1 MGYTKD
7 ELINNARNIIDQLTK
22 KHNIKAAY
30 IFGSYSKGNASEYS
44 DIDVAVVVDKIR
56 NGSPFWL
63 RLPANWQARRVN
75 EAFEIFH
82 EAQKQNSLFK
92 VVCFSET
99 EFIWLRLDASPR
111 RVNEEEEVIKHIK
124 KDGIKIY

>member
-1 MGYTKD
+1 M
-7 ELINNARNIIDQLTK
+7 
-22 KHNIKAAY
+22 H
-30 IFGSYSKGNASEYS
+30 S
-44 DIDVAVVVDKIR
+44 DIDVAVVLDKIH

-63 RLPANWQARRVN
+63 RLRANWRARRVN

-111 RVNEEEEVIKHIK
+111 RVNEEQEVIKHIK

>member
-7 ELINNARNIIDQLTK
+7 EIINNARNIIDNLIK
-22 KHNIKAAY
+22 KHSIKAAY

-44 DIDVAVVVDKIR
+44 DIDVAIVLDKIR
-56 NGSPFWL
+56 NGSPF
-63 RLPANWQARRVN
+63 N

-82 EAQKQNSLFK
+82 EAQKQNSLFE
-92 VVCFSET
+92 VVCFSEN
-99 EFIWLRLDASPR
+99 EFI
-111 RVNEEEEVIKHIK
+111 NEEEEVIKHIK